1 MECITIPRGSS
12 RMYKIHTAW
21 KCPYISAILHVKF
34 LTWVLHAYFTF
45 SLHADAFFRLYREC
59 ITFYNY
65 CTCGNHARAVSIVH
79 GIHTLWSLVEHNT
92 GKDDRR
98 KCVSIFP
105 TAKKEDE
112 KVQHE
117 EVENVRNG
125 FISSFRI
132 LLPQGKQWK
141 YQCRKVIVV
150 IPA

>member
-1 MECITIPRGSS
+1 MKMPIYLCDSSCKMFDMGTSCILQVFPSCR
-12 RMYKIHTAW
+12 Y
-21 KCPYISAILHVKF
+21 
-34 LTWVLHAYFTF
+34 
-45 SLHADAFFRLYREC
+45 FFRLYREC
-59 ITFYNY
+59 ITCYNY
-65 CTCGNHARAVSIVH
+65 CTCGNHARAVSIEH